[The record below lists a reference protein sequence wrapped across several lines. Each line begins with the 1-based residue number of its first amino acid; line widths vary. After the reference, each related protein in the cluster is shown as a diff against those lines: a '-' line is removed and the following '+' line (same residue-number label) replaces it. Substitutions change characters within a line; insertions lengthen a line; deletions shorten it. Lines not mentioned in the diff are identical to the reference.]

1 MKSEELKE
9 RLKRL
14 QKELKDAEYTRDYC
28 YDELERAQDSFDNA
42 EDAVERLGEEM
53 EDLED
58 ELEEAL
64 AEEAAGDP
72 EEFERWH
79 ASRDKRQRNLDL

>member
-1 MKSEELKE
+1 MKSETLKKQLEL
-9 RLKRL
+9 L

-28 YDELERAQDSFDNA
+28 YDDLERAQDAYDNA
-42 EDAVERLGEEM
+42 EDAVERIEEEM
-53 EDLED
+53 DDLEE

-64 AEEAAGDP
+64 AEEEAGDP

-79 ASRDKRQRNLDL
+79 ASRDKRQEDLDL

>member
-9 RLKRL
+9 RLERL

-28 YDELERAQDSFDNA
+28 YDDLERAQDAFDNA
-42 EDAVERLGEEM
+42 EDAAERLGEEIY
-53 EDLED
+53 DLEE

-64 AEEAAGDP
+64 AEEAASDP

-79 ASRDKRQRNLDL
+79 AFRDKRQEDLDL

>member
-9 RLKRL
+9 RLERL
-14 QKELKDAEYTRDYC
+14 QKEFKDAEYTRDYC
-28 YDELERAQDSFDNA
+28 YDELEHAQDSFDNA
-42 EDAVERLGEEM
+42 EDAVERLEEEM
-53 EDLED
+53 EDLEE

-72 EEFERWH
+72 EELERYY
-79 ASRDKRQRNLDL
+79 AARDKRQEDLDL

>member
-1 MKSEELKE
+1 MKSEKLKE
-9 RLKRL
+9 RLERL
-14 QKELKDAEYTRDYC
+14 QKELEDAEYTRDCC
-28 YDELERAQDSFDNA
+28 YDDLEHAQDAYDNA
-42 EDAVERLGEEM
+42 EDAAERLGEEIY
-53 EDLED
+53 DLEE

-79 ASRDKRQRNLDL
+79 AFRDKRQEDLDL